1 MRILVVNPNTTAS
14 MTAQIRLAAEAAAGP
29 GTVVE
34 CLNPAMGPASIE
46 GYYDEAFAVPGLIAE
61 MIAGEQRGADAA
73 VIACFDDTGLD
84 AARTAVRIPV
94 VGICEAAL
102 AAAGMLATR
111 ISVVT
116 TLTRSIAPVEGLVRR
131 YGFSE
136 RARVHAVDIP
146 VLGLEE
152 DGADALLREAV
163 RDAIAADRSDAVVLG
178 CAGMA
183 RLAAEFTTEFGMP
196 VIDGVAAGVRFAE
209 GLAALGLS
217 TSKVGAYAT
226 PLPKPYTGALAAFA
240 PGAQRV
246 AAE

>member
-1 MRILVVNPNTTAS
+1 MRVLVVNPNTTAS
-14 MTAQIRLAAEAAAGP
+14 MTAQIRVAAEAAAGP
-29 GTVVE
+29 GTVVD
-34 CLNPAMGPASIE
+34 CVNPAMGPASIE
-46 GYYDEAFAVPGLIAE
+46 GYYDEAFALPGLIEE
-61 MIAGEQRGADAA
+61 MIAGERRGADAA

-84 AARTAVRIPV
+84 AARTALTIPV

-116 TLTRSIAPVEGLVRR
+116 TLARSIAPIEGLVRR

-152 DGADALLREAV
+152 AGADDLLRGAV
-163 RDAIAADRSDAVVLG
+163 REAIAADHSDAVVLG

-183 RLAAEFTTEFGMP
+183 RLGAELTAEFGMP
-196 VIDGVAAGVRFAE
+196 VVDGVGAAVRFAE
-209 GLAALGLS
+209 ALAALGLS

-226 PLPKPYTGALAAFA
+226 PLPKRYTGALAPFA
-240 PGAQRV
+240 PGARPL